1 MRAVRLS
8 VRAKS
13 PRRRTCES
21 RTTLGPDSADGLAD
35 HSCSGGFGKISPGSC
50 TLDEG
55 VEFLIGKGCQR
66 PVDLLEAG
74 SGAEEDRQD
83 FLRERLSVVLW
94 QGPDLFG
101 EGPDL

>member
-1 MRAVRLS
+1 M
-8 VRAKS
+8 
-13 PRRRTCES
+13 S

-35 HSCSGGFGKISPGSC
+35 HSGSGGFGKIGLGSC

-55 VEFLIGKGCQR
+55 VEFRIGERRQR
-66 PVDLLEAG
+66 PGDLLEAG
-74 SGAEEDRQD
+74 SGAEEDGQD

-101 EGPDL
+101 EGPDV